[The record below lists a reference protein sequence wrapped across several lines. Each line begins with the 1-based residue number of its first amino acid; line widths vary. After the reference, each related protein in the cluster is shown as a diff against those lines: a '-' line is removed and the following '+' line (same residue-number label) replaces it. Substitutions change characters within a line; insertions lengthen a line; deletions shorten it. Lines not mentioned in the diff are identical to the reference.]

1 MEAKFSRE
9 QAERILKSPEG
20 QELLAL
26 LSGSGGLQKAAEAF
40 RKGDMAA
47 AQEALR
53 PALQTGKA
61 EALLQKLEKSR

>member
-9 QAERILKSPEG
+9 QAEKVLRSPEG

-26 LSGSGGLQKAAEAF
+26 LSGSGGLQKAQEAF
-40 RKGDMAA
+40 RRGDMAA

-53 PALQTGKA
+53 PVLQTGKA
-61 EALLQKLEKSR
+61 ESLLQKLEKSR